1 VIAARRLLAVV
12 PARSGSKGI
21 PNKNMQPLNGISL
34 IGHAGLCAQQVDGLD
49 ARLISTDSPAYAAEG
64 SRYGLEAP
72 FLRPAAI
79 SGDGAR
85 ATEMLIHALESADAH
100 YRTKFDI
107 VVLLEPTSPLRRAE
121 DVAATIRIAVA
132 TGADSVVTVSPIDA
146 RSHPGRA
153 LAIHNGRI
161 SYYEARGR
169 DIANRQEL
177 EPLYA
182 RNGVCYALTRDCILR
197 RKAVITDDSRAL
209 VIARPVVSID
219 TPIDMEW
226 ATFLMQRLG
235 MN

>member
-1 VIAARRLLAVV
+1 MIDARRILAVV

-21 PNKNMQPLNGISL
+21 PNKNMQLINGISL
-34 IGHAGLCAQQVDGLD
+34 IGYAGLCTQQVDGLD
-49 ARLISTDSPAYAAEG
+49 AQLISTDLLAYAAEG
-64 SRYGLEAP
+64 LRYGLEAP

-85 ATEMLIHALESADAH
+85 AIEMLIHALELADAH
-100 YRTKFDI
+100 HRAKFDV

-121 DVAATIRIAVA
+121 DVTATIRLLIA
-132 TGADSVVTVSPIDA
+132 TGADSIVTVSPIDA
-146 RSHPGRA
+146 RSHPGKA

-197 RKAVITDDSRAL
+197 RKAVITRELRAL

-219 TPIDMEW
+219 TPIDLEW
-226 ATFLMQRLG
+226 ANFLMQRLG